1 MNIYTMIDKRHG
13 GATLKDVVL
22 GLASESGECAQLVRK
37 EMEDIALKPGEMIM
51 ELSDVWH
58 YLVLGC
64 ACFGITLEDLMMVN
78 KAKMRALDV
87 DMRHVFE
94 HNLMRWDG
102 SPDRLEDVVRAAE
115 ADVEMLK
122 W

>member
-1 MNIYTMIDKRHG
+1 MNIYKMIEKKHG
-13 GATLKDVVL
+13 GAMLIDVVL
-22 GLASESGECAQLVRK
+22 GLTSESGECAQLVRK
-37 EMEDIALKPGEMIM
+37 SGEGARFLPGEMVM

-64 ACFGITLEDLMMVN
+64 ACFGITMEDLMMVN
-78 KAKMRALDV
+78 QAKMRALDV
-87 DMRHVFE
+87 GMRHVFE
-94 HNLMRWDG
+94 ENLMRWDG
-102 SPDRLEDVVRAAE
+102 SPDTLENVVRAAE

>member
-1 MNIYTMIDKRHG
+1 MDIYTMIEKKHG
-13 GATLKDVVL
+13 CAMFIDVVL
-22 GLASESGECAQLVRK
+22 GLTSESGECAQLVRK
-37 EMEDIALKPGEMIM
+37 SGEGTNILPGEMVM

-87 DMRHVFE
+87 EMRNVFE
-94 HNLMRWDG
+94 QNLMRWNG
-102 SPDRLEDVVRAAE
+102 SPDTLEDVVRAAE

>member
-13 GATLKDVVL
+13 GATLKDVAL
-22 GLASESGECAQLVRK
+22 GLASEAGECAQLVRK
-37 EMEDIALKPGEMIM
+37 EMEDVEIKPGEMVM

-64 ACFGITLEDLMMVN
+64 AYYGIMLDDLMMVN
-78 KAKMRALDV
+78 QAKMRALDV
-87 DMRHVFE
+87 EMRHVFE
-94 HNLMRWDG
+94 QNLIRWDG
-102 SPDRLEDVVRAAE
+102 SSDTLENIVRAAE

>member
-1 MNIYTMIDKRHG
+1 MNIYNIIDKRHG
-13 GATLKDVVL
+13 VATLDEIAL
-22 GLASESGECAQLVRK
+22 GLTSESGECAQLVRK
-37 EMEDIALKPGEMIM
+37 SGEGDDILPGELVM

-64 ACFGITLEDLMMVN
+64 AYYGITLEDLMMVN
-78 KAKMRALDV
+78 QAKMRALDV

-94 HNLMRWDG
+94 QNLMRWGG
-102 SPDRLEDVVRAAE
+102 SPDTLEDVVRAAE

>member
-64 ACFGITLEDLMMVN
+64 AYYGITLEDLMMVN
-78 KAKMRALDV
+78 QAKMRALDV
-87 DMRHVFE
+87 EMRHVFE
-94 HNLMRWDG
+94 QNLMRWDA
-102 SPDRLEDVVRAAE
+102 SPDTLEDVVRAAE

>member
-22 GLASESGECAQLVRK
+22 GLASEAGECAQLVRK
-37 EMEDIALKPGEMIM
+37 EMEDIALNPGEMIM

-64 ACFGITLEDLMMVN
+64 AYYGITLDDLMMVN
-78 KAKMRALDV
+78 QAKMRALDV
-87 DMRHVFE
+87 EMRHIFE
-94 HNLMRWDG
+94 QNLMRWDG
-102 SPDRLEDVVRAAE
+102 SPDTLEDVVSAAE

>member
-1 MNIYTMIDKRHG
+1 MSIYTMIDKRHG
-13 GATLKDVVL
+13 GATLKDVAL
-22 GLASESGECAQLVRK
+22 GLASEAGECAQLVRK
-37 EMEDIALKPGEMIM
+37 EREDVRIRPGEMVM

-64 ACFGITLEDLMMVN
+64 AYYGITLEDLMMVN
-78 KAKMRALDV
+78 QAKMRALDV
-87 DMRHVFE
+87 DMRNVFE
-94 HNLMRWDG
+94 ENLMRWNG
-102 SPDRLEDVVRAAE
+102 STDTLEDVVRAAE

>member
-1 MNIYTMIDKRHG
+1 MDIYTMIDKRHG
-13 GATLKDVVL
+13 GATLKDVAL

-37 EMEDIALKPGEMIM
+37 EMEEVKIKPGEMVM

-87 DMRHVFE
+87 EMRNVFE
-94 HNLMRWDG
+94 QNLMRWNG
-102 SPDRLEDVVRAAE
+102 SPDTLEDVVSAAE